1 MTVTA
6 PAIQRAR
13 LGPMTN
19 FSTHKALDW
28 LPTVPQMALAG
39 TYGEKIRKVAVKD
52 HLDNTVPIAQ
62 IGEVSGDRAFHCK
75 NFAINEKSKTSSPA
89 TSYGPEDT
97 VL

>member
-6 PAIQRAR
+6 PARQRAR

-39 TYGEKIRKVAVKD
+39 TYGEKIRKVVVKD

-62 IGEVSGDRAFHCK
+62 IGEVRDRAFHCK